1 MDPPTAQN
9 GVTSWPHL
17 SAQASILDVYFLW
30 LARIDAIGVLNLVF
44 VIRCPNIRTE
54 LLAADRVAARSSTAA
69 NIGTGSRRNA
79 VQVD

>member
-30 LARIDAIGVLNLVF
+30 LARIDAIAVLNLVF
-44 VIRCPNIRTE
+44 VIRCPNIRTG
-54 LLAADRVAARSSTAA
+54 LLAADRVRCAKLHCGQHRDRLEA
-69 NIGTGSRRNA
+69 
-79 VQVD
+79 